1 MPRPCDPPAH
11 AGEDISEEQRS
22 AWQEKVLAHPRRR
35 RGIAHRG
42 LPVSPP
48 SIARSSPPTSS
59 TLCTVL
65 MLLKYQNCH
74 TGRTVEVPRTAHT
87 TAIVDIFFIRRLQC
101 ADESGASS
109 GYKHVDGG
117 LSVSIGAALLFFS
130 AACRHACQLGR
141 RCERQP
147 PHHQVQGAVRQ
158 RVLDVLRDCLSHATR
173 PDSA

>member
-1 MPRPCDPPAH
+1 VLGPCDPPAH
-11 AGEDISEEQRS
+11 AGEDMSEEQRP
-22 AWQEKVLAHPRRR
+22 AGQEKWLAHPRR

-117 LSVSIGAALLFFS
+117 LNVSIGAALLS
-130 AACRHACQLGR
+130 SVLHAVT
-141 RCERQP
+141 P
-147 PHHQVQGAVRQ
+147 VSSVVAVR
-158 RVLDVLRDCLSHATR
+158 DSHLTTR
-173 PDSA
+173 FKAQ